1 MHKLSKLAS
10 ALLLGAL
17 ISFPAMA
24 AEKAKPAATGTVATV
39 NGVAIPQSIAN
50 AFVAEQKAQGAPDSP
65 ELKKAVREELIR
77 RELLVQEAKKLGL
90 DKNPDVA
97 AQADLAR
104 QAIFIRAFVQDF
116 VKKHP
121 ISDEQLKAAYDK
133 MKAQMGNTEYKVRH
147 ILVEQEDDAKA
158 IIANLKKGAKFDD
171 LAKQSKDPGS
181 REKGGDLGWSSPANY
196 VKPFGDAVGSLGK
209 GKYTETPVKTDFGY
223 HVILLE
229 DSRPLTPPP
238 FDQIK
243 QQIAQRLQQEQLQKF
258 VGELRSK
265 AKVD

>member
-1 MHKLSKLAS
+1 MSAIAETNTSSYAMRAQSLLERVKYRLATAPEDIDKLVHLRYKAYLKEGAIEKS
-10 ALLLGAL
+10 AHERL
-17 ISFPAMA
+17 
-24 AEKAKPAATGTVATV
+24 
-39 NGVAIPQSIAN
+39 
-50 AFVAEQKAQGAPDSP
+50 
-65 ELKKAVREELIR
+65 
-77 RELLVQEAKKLGL
+77 
-90 DKNPDVA
+90 
-97 AQADLAR
+97 
-104 QAIFIRAFVQDF
+104 
-116 VKKHP
+116 
-121 ISDEQLKAAYDK
+121 
-133 MKAQMGNTEYKVRH
+133 
-147 ILVEQEDDAKA
+147 ED
-158 IIANLKKGAKFDD
+158 KFDD